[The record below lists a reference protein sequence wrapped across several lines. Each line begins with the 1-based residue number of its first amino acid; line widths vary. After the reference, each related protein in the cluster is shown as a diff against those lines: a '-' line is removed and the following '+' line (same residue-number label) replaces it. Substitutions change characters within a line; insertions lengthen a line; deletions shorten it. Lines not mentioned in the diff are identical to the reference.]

1 MHVFKFEHRG
11 QPPISRRAFLL
22 RLVRLGGLAGTII
35 VGSLAIGMAGYH
47 WLGGF
52 EWIDAFLN
60 AAMILGGM
68 GPIGDLKRSPA
79 KIFAGLYA
87 LYAGIVFLVVAATM
101 LTPVFHRVLHRFHW
115 DADHRRRDRDGK
127 SSDET

>member
-1 MHVFKFEHRG
+1 MHLFKFEHRG
-11 QPPISRRAFLL
+11 QPPLNTRAFLL
-22 RLVRLGGLAGTII
+22 RLVRLGGLAATII
-35 VGSLAIGMAGYH
+35 VGSLVIGMAGYH

-68 GPIGDLKRSPA
+68 GPVGDLKTSPA

-101 LTPVFHRVLHRFHW
+101 VTPVFHRVLHRFHW
-115 DADHRRRDRDGK
+115 DADHQGRHGGGK

>member
-1 MHVFKFEHRG
+1 MHLFKFEHRG
-11 QPPISRRAFLL
+11 QPPLSTRAFLL
-22 RLVRLGGLAGTII
+22 RLVWLGGLATTII

-52 EWIDAFLN
+52 DWIDAFLN

-68 GPIGDLKRSPA
+68 GPVDELKGSPA

-101 LTPVFHRVLHRFHW
+101 VTPVFHRVLHRFHW
-115 DADHRRRDRDGK
+115 DAEHH
-127 SSDET
+127 